1 MSRSLSCGLVALATF
16 VVLSAAHPFAARAQE
31 DEREVRAVEE
41 EILGLDAMFPAM
53 AAFPWTEKDKT
64 FQGVLYGDTKGIV
77 HFYIFDSGKFRE
89 KWRSFPLDGVVKE
102 VYAQDLNRDGSPE
115 IIAYS
120 AKARIYVWDTKTF
133 RVLWES
139 VQENF
144 KSIQAMTIADV
155 DRDAQLELV
164 ICANNKLV
172 YIDGVEFFREKEGRD
187 PLDPSVLLVA
197 DVDGDLTN
205 EIVSNDGY
213 VFDTTTLNIEWAT
226 ETFGYPLT
234 LFDIDN
240 DGIFEVLGETLG
252 SIVIWS
258 IQDRRQIW

>member
-1 MSRSLSCGLVALATF
+1 MFRSLSCRLLALAALF
-16 VVLSAAHPFAARAQE
+16 ALPAAQPNVVCAQE
-31 DEREVRAVEE
+31 EDREEKALSE

-64 FQGVLYGDTKGIV
+64 MQGILYGDTKGIV
-77 HFYIFDSGKFRE
+77 HFYIFDTGRLRE
-89 KWRSFPLDGVVKE
+89 KWRSFPLDGVVKD

-120 AKARIYVWDTKTF
+120 SKARIYVWDTKTF

-155 DRDAQLELV
+155 DSDKQLEMV
-164 ICANNKLV
+164 ICADNRLV
-172 YIDGVEFFREKEGRD
+172 YIDGVNFFREKEGRD
-187 PLDPSVLLVA
+187 VLDPAVLLVA

-213 VFDTTTLNIEWAT
+213 VFDTSTLNIEWAT
-226 ETFGYPLT
+226 EAFGYPIT

-240 DGIFEVLGETLG
+240 DGVFELIGETLG
-252 SIVIWS
+252 SIVIWD

>member
-1 MSRSLSCGLVALATF
+1 MFRSLSCGLLALAASF
-16 VVLSAAHPFAARAQE
+16 AFSAAHPLVARAQE
-31 DEREVRAVEE
+31 EEREERLISE
-41 EILGLDAMFPAM
+41 EILGLDAMYPAV

-64 FQGVLYGDTKGIV
+64 MQGILYGDTKGIV
-77 HFYIFDSGKFRE
+77 HFYIFDTGKLRE

-102 VYAQDLNRDGSPE
+102 VFAQDLNRDGSPE

-120 AKARIYVWDTKTF
+120 AQARIYVWDTKTF

-144 KSIQAMTIADV
+144 KTIQAMTIADV

-164 ICANNKLV
+164 LCANNRLM

-187 PLDPSVLLVA
+187 PLDPRTLLVA

-226 ETFGYPLT
+226 ETFGYPIT

-240 DGIFEVLGETLG
+240 DGIFELIGEIAG
-252 SIVIWS
+252 SITIWD
-258 IQDRRQIW
+258 IQDRRQLW

>member
-1 MSRSLSCGLVALATF
+1 
-16 VVLSAAHPFAARAQE
+16 
-31 DEREVRAVEE
+31 
-41 EILGLDAMFPAM
+41 
-53 AAFPWTEKDKT
+53 
-64 FQGVLYGDTKGIV
+64 
-77 HFYIFDSGKFRE
+77 
-89 KWRSFPLDGVVKE
+89 LDGVVKE